1 MDDRSAVEALA
12 ALAQETRLRVFR
24 LLVAAGP
31 GGLPAGEVAQ
41 AAGVPASTLSFHLER
56 LERAGLLRSCR
67 RGRQILYA
75 AELENM
81 RRLLAF
87 LTADCCNGHPEL
99 CGGLLAVV
107 EACGTACPRCAAE
120 PGGSS

>member
-1 MDDRSAVEALA
+1 MQTGPAVEALA

-31 GGLPAGEVAQ
+31 NGLPAGEVAQ
-41 AAGVPASTLSFHLER
+41 AAAVPPSTLSFHLER
-56 LERAGLLRSCR
+56 LERAGLVQSWR

-75 AELENM
+75 AELEAM

-87 LTADCCNGHPEL
+87 LTADCCNGHPEI
-99 CGGLLAVV
+99 CGGLVQTV
-107 EACGTACPRCAAE
+107 ESCGCAAPVRATE
-120 PGGSS
+120 PEGAS

>member
-1 MDDRSAVEALA
+1 MNDRLAVEALA

-31 GGLPAGEVAQ
+31 GGLPAGDVAQ
-41 AAGVPASTLSFHLER
+41 AAQVPPSTLTFHLER
-56 LERAGLLRSCR
+56 LERAGLVRSCR

-75 AELENM
+75 AELEAM

-87 LTADCCNGHPEL
+87 LTEDCCNGHPEL
-99 CGGLLAVV
+99 CGGLVQLLSR
-107 EACGTACPRCAAE
+107 CGCEQAGQADEPR
-120 PGGSS
+120 GVS

>member
-1 MDDRSAVEALA
+1 MDDRAAVEALA

-24 LLVAAGP
+24 LLMEAGP

-41 AAGVPASTLSFHLER
+41 AAAVPASTLSFHLER
-56 LERAGLLRSCR
+56 LERAGLVRSCR

-75 AELENM
+75 AELETM

-87 LTADCCNGHPEL
+87 LTADCCGGHPGL
-99 CGGLLAVV
+99 CSGLMQAV
-107 EACGTACPRCAAE
+107 EACGGIAERRVAE
-120 PGGSS
+120 PGECS